1 MRRKD
6 REVKDPARIEEAIAQ
21 SEILRVGFLD
31 EGEVYIV
38 PVNFGYSREDGRYT
52 LYFHGAS
59 AGRKYELACKGG
71 SVGFEMEAASKLQ
84 IQQEVAC
91 NSTCHFKSVI
101 GTGRVSL
108 ITDPEEKRK
117 GLNQIM
123 RHFTGRDE
131 HTFEEKALTT
141 TAVYRIEVDKL
152 SCKEKA

>member
-21 SEILRVGFLD
+21 SEILRVGFVD

-59 AGRKYELACKGG
+59 AGHKYDLACKGG

-84 IQQEVAC
+84 IQQEIAC
-91 NSTCHFKSVI
+91 NSTCDFKSVI
-101 GTGRVSL
+101 GSGRIFLV
-108 ITDPEEKRK
+108 TDPEEKRK

-123 RHFTGRDE
+123 GHFTGRAAYV
-131 HTFEEKALTT
+131 FEEKALGGDCR
-141 TAVYRIEVDKL
+141 VSD
-152 SCKEKA
+152 